1 MVGFEGRGTVH
12 GQEEAGAPPTGKGLK
27 NGVSRHLGDAD
38 LPGSWAVWGGQAWG
52 GQGQKVS
59 RTVMGDLKTPLR
71 TWALG
76 LVLQGI

>member
-1 MVGFEGRGTVH
+1 M
-12 GQEEAGAPPTGKGLK
+12 QICLAAG
-27 NGVSRHLGDAD
+27 
-38 LPGSWAVWGGQAWG
+38 AVWGGQACG

-59 RTVMGDLKTPLR
+59 RTVMGDLKTLLR